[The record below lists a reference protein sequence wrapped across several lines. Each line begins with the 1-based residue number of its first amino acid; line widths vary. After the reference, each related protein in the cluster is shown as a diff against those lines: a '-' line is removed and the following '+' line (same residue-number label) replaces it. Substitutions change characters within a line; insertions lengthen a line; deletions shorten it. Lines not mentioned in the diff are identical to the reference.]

1 MIHEI
6 FVLLRTALA
15 AKGCPFVP
23 TYGPTPVPDTVGGT
37 RIELFRDYV
46 AGEEIAAATS
56 QRMNPKQAAT
66 RHMSAVVRI
75 FARSTLKGAQRH
87 DHERLADLLADM
99 CIVALTKI
107 VRNAST
113 TGRITRGGF
122 VADASPDGWA
132 GVVYELRFTVA
143 RGVADKTFQGAS
155 ATEYDAAFGPGATTL
170 SLDGADASP
179 GLPTATTRVSE

>member
-1 MIHEI
+1 VKDKPAELDPEANPAIIEQNRM
-6 FVLLRTALA
+6 A
-15 AKGCPFVP
+15 AKVMAEMQVP
-23 TYGPTPVPDTVGGT
+23 VNDFYTLLVDKRSLARGDRFHWTPPA
-37 RIELFRDYV
+37 Y
-46 AGEEIAAATS
+46 
-56 QRMNPKQAAT
+56 K
-66 RHMSAVVRI
+66 
-75 FARSTLKGAQRH
+75 
-87 DHERLADLLADM
+87 LLADM

-122 VADASPDGWA
+122 VTDASSDGWA

-155 ATEYDAAFGPGATTL
+155 ATEYDAAFGPGATSL